1 MTRTARAAFP
11 RAIIKDRSQS
21 RSGLNKE
28 MKKGGAGGHNWGKL
42 GEVNDEDELE
52 YGEYDSEGP
61 TEISSTISDG
71 NYPSVLFIGL
81 LLTQAYSSFS
91 LSTRSEET
99 FKLCSQ
105 RERNRSRKATQ
116 ETRFRRWRWVSST
129 Y

>member
-1 MTRTARAAFP
+1 
-11 RAIIKDRSQS
+11 
-21 RSGLNKE
+21 

-61 TEISSTISDG
+61 TEISSSFGSTISDG

-81 LLTQAYSSFS
+81 SLTQAYSSFR